1 MSRLVIPVC
10 LAVLFAARP
19 APAELVAN
27 GDLESTSGDPLRF
40 TDWDYSGSGALIES
54 ASAIAGQYSAEIVA
68 GSNYIGQDFSPLDY
82 FNFGMDFAVFPV
94 GNNRTMHVQLSDGGT
109 IVVQLRV
116 GAGNNLQA
124 YDGSAW
130 RDIAGLP
137 AVQTTPDTGTADVW
151 DGEERVVNSLRV
163 VAYLD
168 AAEPYYNVTL
178 NDNTVQGVTFIR
190 NTGYPINTV
199 RLAGISANSNWL
211 ADNVSLIPEPSS
223 AAMFLSFL
231 LLTLIGRHRR
241 SNRHT
246 WWTASLY

>member
-19 APAELVAN
+19 TPAELVAN
-27 GDLESTSGDPLRF
+27 GDFESTSGDPLRF
-40 TDWDYSGSGALIES
+40 TGWDYSASGALIES

-68 GSNYIGQDFSPLDY
+68 GNNYIGQDFSPLDY

-94 GNNRTMHVQLSDGGT
+94 GNNRTMHVQLSDGGN

-116 GAGNNLQA
+116 GTGNLLQA

-130 RDIAGLP
+130 RDIVGLS
-137 AVQTTPDTGTADVW
+137 AVQTTSDTGTADVW
-151 DGEERVVNSLRV
+151 DGEEPVVNSLKV

-168 AAEPYYNVTL
+168 AAEPHYNITL
-178 NDNTVQGVTFIR
+178 NDDTVQGVTFIR
-190 NTGYPINTV
+190 NTGYPINTF

-211 ADNVSLIPEPSS
+211 ADNVSLVPEPSS
-223 AAMFLSFL
+223 ATMFLSL
-231 LLTLIGRHRR
+231 IVPSLIGRRR
-241 SNRHT
+241 RTSRHA
-246 WWTASLY
+246 WWTTPLH